1 MAFETFL
8 TVDSRKPK
16 KGRRLMYALSGASH
30 VGLLV
35 VGVAASYARVEE
47 VAPKA
52 VPVTIYTTL
61 ATPAP
66 PPPAG
71 GKPPKVI
78 TRPTRV
84 PVQPPTTKLVQPPA
98 PHKAEP
104 EEEQEP
110 DGGGP
115 GIKGGTIS
123 GTGTADAPAD
133 PPQQFL
139 PPNVGRGQLAI
150 DPQADR
156 YRAHLSPLIQRSGMA
171 LSALLKVCV
180 DRDGNVVDVKMLTK
194 VSDEI
199 DAAFI
204 SAIRTWR
211 YKPYMVGT
219 HTVPFCT
226 SVRYQV
232 ATGS

>member
-1 MAFETFL
+1 MAFETFM
-8 TVDSRKPK
+8 TVDKLKPK

-35 VGVAASYARVEE
+35 VGVAASYARVDE

-52 VPVTIYTTL
+52 VPVTIYSQVV
-61 ATPAP
+61 AP
-66 PPPAG
+66 PPPPARG
-71 GKPPKVI
+71 GKPPEVI
-78 TRPTRV
+78 KHPPKSHV
-84 PVQPPTTKLVQPPA
+84 VQPPSRIVQPSVAQKVENDEEQAGPPVKGNKTGVTGSLAPGDPPA
-98 PHKAEP
+98 PK
-104 EEEQEP
+104 
-110 DGGGP
+110 
-115 GIKGGTIS
+115 
-123 GTGTADAPAD
+123 PA
-133 PPQQFL
+133 QFL

-150 DPQADR
+150 DPQAEQH
-156 YRAHLSPLIQRSGMA
+156 RAHLSPLIQRSGME

-199 DAAFI
+199 DAAFM

-211 YKPYMVGT
+211 YKPYRVAD
-219 HTVPFCT
+219 HPVPFCT

-232 ATGS
+232 STGH